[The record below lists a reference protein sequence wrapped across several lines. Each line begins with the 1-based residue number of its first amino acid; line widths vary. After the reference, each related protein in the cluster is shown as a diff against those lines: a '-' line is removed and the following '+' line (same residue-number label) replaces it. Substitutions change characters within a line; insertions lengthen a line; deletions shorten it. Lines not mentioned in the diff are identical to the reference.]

1 MFLKQL
7 KSHLLI
13 LLLLIAGAGTGYWL
27 GTAAGQAEPVYAGDD
42 PKSLAVPDSISLES
56 PIEEVLMLMLHSN
69 EKWQSVE
76 AHGEIE
82 DLAGHQISHDLT
94 VVQETPKGPYLVR
107 GEFGLRGKNKFYLYI
122 LDGKTLWRTQTD
134 LKIYTSQPYWDDGVH
149 PPETLRAINSPETP
163 IVSHL
168 LEREFGS
175 PLVELLFP
183 MGVAQSMYLDMNN
196 VSILKADEVAG
207 RQTIVLQWSPYP
219 ARTVF
224 WVDVLTGSI
233 LKGESYSA
241 YTPEGLPTE
250 TRYERIEIT
259 KIAFDVDKTPSEFQF
274 QQDKE
279 ARFLQPFE
287 FDQMTSEDWML
298 QLEKQLQE
306 KGGEK

>member
-13 LLLLIAGAGTGYWL
+13 LLLLFAGAGTGYWL

-42 PKSLAVPDSISLES
+42 PQSLGVPDSISLES
-56 PIEEVLMLMLHSN
+56 PIETVLMLMLHSN

-82 DLAGHQISHDLT
+82 DSSGHQISHDL
-94 VVQETPKGPYLVR
+94 VVLQESPKGPYFVR
-107 GEFGLRGKNKFYLYI
+107 GEFGLRGKDNSYLYV
-122 LDGKTLWRTQTD
+122 LDGETLWRTQTE

-149 PPETLRAINSPETP
+149 PPETLRAIKSPENP
-163 IVSHL
+163 IISHP
-168 LEREFGS
+168 LEGQFGS

-183 MGVAQSMYLDMNN
+183 MVVAQSMYLDMNN
-196 VSILKADEVAG
+196 VSVLKADEVAG
-207 RQTIVLQWSPYP
+207 RRTIVLQWSPYP
-219 ARTVF
+219 ARTLF

-233 LKGESYSA
+233 LKREYYSA
-241 YTPEGLPTE
+241 HTPEGLPVE

-279 ARFLQPFE
+279 ARFIQPFE
-287 FDQMTSEDWML
+287 FDQMTSKDWML
-298 QLEKQLQE
+298 QLEKQLRE
-306 KGGEK
+306 KGDE

>member
-7 KSHLLI
+7 NSRLLI

-42 PKSLAVPDSISLES
+42 SQSLAVPNSISLES

-69 EKWQSVE
+69 EKWKSVE

-82 DLAGHQISHDLT
+82 DSSGHQISHDL
-94 VVQETPKGPYLVR
+94 VVLQESPKGPYFVR
-107 GEFGLRGKNKFYLYI
+107 GEFGLRGKDNSYLYV
-122 LDGKTLWRTQTD
+122 LDGETLWRTQTD

-149 PPETLRAINSPETP
+149 PPETLRAIKSPENP
-163 IVSHL
+163 IISHP
-168 LEREFGS
+168 LEGQFGS

-183 MGVAQSMYLDMNN
+183 MVVAQSMYLDVNN
-196 VSILKADEVAG
+196 VSVLREDKMAG

-219 ARTVF
+219 ARNLF

-233 LKGESYSA
+233 LKREYYSA
-241 YTPEGLPTE
+241 YTPEGLPIE
-250 TRYERIEIT
+250 TWYERIEIT
-259 KIAFDVDKTPSEFQF
+259 QIAFDVDKSPSEFQF
-274 QQDKE
+274 QQNKE
-279 ARFLQPFE
+279 AHFVQPFE

-298 QLEKQLQE
+298 QLEKQLLE
-306 KGGEK
+306 KGGEQ